1 MSTAAEIMTKQ
12 AQMIELQKD
21 VIKDLEN
28 IVKLHKQKYGL
39 LQEYLQHKH
48 GCTF

>member
-1 MSTAAEIMTKQ
+1 MSTAAELMTKQ
-12 AQMIELQKD
+12 AQMIELQKE

-28 IVKLHKQKYGL
+28 IVELHKKKYGL
-39 LQEYLQHKH
+39 LQRYLQDIH

>member
-1 MSTAAEIMTKQ
+1 MSTAAELMTKQ
-12 AQMIELQKD
+12 AQMIELQKE

-28 IVKLHKQKYGL
+28 MVEIHKKKYGL
-39 LQEYLQHKH
+39 LQKYLQDKH